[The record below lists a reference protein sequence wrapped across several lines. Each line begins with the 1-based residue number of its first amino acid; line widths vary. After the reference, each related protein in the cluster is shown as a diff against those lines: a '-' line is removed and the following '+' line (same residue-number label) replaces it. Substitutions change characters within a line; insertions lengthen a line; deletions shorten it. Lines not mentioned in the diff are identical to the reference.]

1 MTRADDTVAVDT
13 HAHPGGAA
21 APRER
26 DRALL
31 AVALVNF
38 AGMAGFG
45 TLFPILPQ
53 YGLSIGANATQIGL
67 ALAAFSVGQL
77 LAGARVGRL
86 SDRYGRRPVLLWSL
100 ALTAVFSAATAFCD
114 TPPTLIV
121 VRLLAGFAS
130 GSFGVTFAVAA
141 DVTAPQQRA
150 AAMARVSA
158 GLSLGFI
165 LGPAV
170 GGLIAGATAE
180 PADFARVCLAS
191 AALSVLA
198 FVATLALLPET
209 APPRPV
215 AAAAAATTAAP
226 GAAAAPATAAAPG
239 AAAAPP
245 GAAATPGVAAAPG
258 TAAARGTAASAGGP
272 GAHHGTR
279 GLLRDPR
286 VARLIVLALLS
297 SAAVATMEASFP
309 LLASVEFRAGPS
321 TIGFVFGAMGI
332 LSTVLQLAGTGPAT
346 QRFGNERVMLA
357 GLVLQCAGLGLLGL
371 ATSFALAIGGM
382 LLIAIGFAFLNPAL
396 SSLASLAGPAAAQGE
411 VLGLQQSAGAL
422 GRIVGPGAGGLLYDA
437 LGANAPFVFGAA
449 AMLVTAVYAGRS
461 RPLDVA
467 PPAPAPHRLR

>member
-1 MTRADDTVAVDT
+1 MDT

-21 APRER
+21 PPHER
-26 DRALL
+26 NRALL

-114 TPPTLIV
+114 TPLTLIV

-209 APPRPV
+209 SPPR
-215 AAAAAATTAAP
+215 AAAATAAAPSAAAAPAAVAAP
-226 GAAAAPATAAAPG
+226 GAAAAASGAAAAPG
-239 AAAAPP
+239 AAAAA
-245 GAAATPGVAAAPG
+245 GAAAAC
-258 TAAARGTAASAGGP
+258 GTAASVDGP
-272 GAHHGTR
+272 GTHHGTR
-279 GLLRDPR
+279 GLLRDHR

-332 LSTVLQLAGTGPAT
+332 ISTVLQLAGTGPAT

-371 ATSFALAIGGM
+371 AASFALAIGGM

-467 PPAPAPHRLR
+467 PPAPTPRQTR

>member
-1 MTRADDTVAVDT
+1 MTCADDTTAVDT

-21 APRER
+21 PPHER
-26 DRALL
+26 NRALL

-100 ALTAVFSAATAFCD
+100 ALTTAFSVATAFCD
-114 TPPTLIV
+114 TPLTLIV

-209 APPRPV
+209 APPRAL
-215 AAAAAATTAAP
+215 AAAAAAAP
-226 GAAAAPATAAAPG
+226 PAAAATSGVAAAPG
-239 AAAAPP
+239 AAA
-245 GAAATPGVAAAPG
+245 
-258 TAAARGTAASAGGP
+258 AAARGTAASADGP
-272 GAHHGTR
+272 GTYHGTR
-279 GLLRDPR
+279 GLMQDRR

-371 ATSFALAIGGM
+371 AASFALAIGGM